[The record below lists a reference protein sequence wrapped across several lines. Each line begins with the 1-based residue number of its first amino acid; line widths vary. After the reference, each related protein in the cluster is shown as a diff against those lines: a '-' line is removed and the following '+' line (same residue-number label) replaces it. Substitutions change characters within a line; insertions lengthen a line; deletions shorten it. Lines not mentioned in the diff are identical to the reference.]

1 MYNAFFNYFWRNIL
15 KGTVLYEVKDNVALL
30 TVDNPPVNPL
40 SDGVRTGLY
49 ESLTKA
55 EEDDSVVGVVLT
67 GNGRAFIAG
76 ADISEFGGNVE
87 GVSLNEVFQKL
98 EHCGK
103 PVVAAING
111 IALGGGLETAL
122 CCNYRIADK
131 NAFVGLPEVNL
142 GLLPGGGGTQRL
154 PRLAGPSEALK
165 MMLTGAHVPAKK
177 ALDMGIVD
185 GISEDVVNESIEF
198 IKNKADSNEDHPKVR
213 DLNSKMIE
221 ARGDDKVLLEA
232 QAMASKGRKGQFAP
246 GQIIK
251 CVEAA
256 INIDDFDEGLK
267 KEGEYFLECLMHP
280 QREAMIHI
288 FFGERAA
295 SKISDVPKET
305 KVMDIKKAG
314 IIGSGTMG
322 GGIAMC
328 FANAGIP
335 VHIIDQDE
343 ENLKRGV
350 SVIEKNYDFM
360 VNKGRLSPEQKDA
373 VFGLVSSSLDYKDVS
388 DCDIVIEAVYENLE
402 LKHEIFKSLDTH
414 VKEGAILASNTSGLD
429 IDSIASVTSRPEL
442 VVGTHFFSPANIM
455 RLLEVVRGEQTSDE
469 TLATIM
475 AIGKRL
481 KKAAVVSLNA
491 PGFIGNR
498 MLFGYT
504 AQANMLLLEGAL
516 PHQIDQALES
526 FGLNMGPFRMM
537 DLVGLDLGWRA
548 RKLSGKE
555 SPLHAKIGDE
565 LCEQDRYG
573 QKSGAGY
580 YNYSEGS
587 RAPNPAPENEAVYEK
602 ISSENGFTRRDISDE
617 EIVERCILALIN
629 EGADILSEGVA
640 QRAADIDV
648 VYINGYGF
656 PIWRGGPMHHANA
669 MGLDKVIEKL
679 EKYREITGN
688 DVYKPSEMLVNLAK
702 DGGKLGEAPQKS
714 DRKEKLGFEMSSV
727 ANNF

>member
-49 ESLTKA
+49 ESLIKA

-98 EHCGK
+98 EHCSK

-198 IKNKADSNEDHPKVR
+198 IKNKADSNEEHPKVR

-702 DGGKLGEAPQKS
+702 DGGKLGEAPQKG

>member
-1 MYNAFFNYFWRNIL
+1 M

-98 EHCGK
+98 EHCSK

-198 IKNKADSNEDHPKVR
+198 IKNKAGSNEEHPKVR

-402 LKHEIFKSLDTH
+402 LKHEIFKLLDTH

-702 DGGKLGEAPQKS
+702 DGGKLGEAPQKG

>member
-1 MYNAFFNYFWRNIL
+1 M

-49 ESLTKA
+49 ESLIKA

-98 EHCGK
+98 EHCSK

-177 ALDMGIVD
+177 ALDMGIID
-185 GISEDVVNESIEF
+185 GISDDVVNESIGF
-198 IKNKADSNEDHPKVR
+198 IKNKAESNEGHPKVR

-256 INIDDFDEGLK
+256 INIDNFDEGLK

-295 SKISDVPKET
+295 SKISDVPKDT

-360 VNKGRLSPEQKDA
+360 VNKGRLSPEQKDG
-373 VFGLVSSSLDYKDVS
+373 VFGLISSSLDYKDVS

-402 LKHEIFKSLDTH
+402 LKHEIFKSLDAH

-429 IDSIASVTSRPEL
+429 IDSIATVTNRPEL

-656 PIWRGGPMHHANA
+656 PIWRGGPMHHANE

-702 DGGKLGEAPQKS
+702 DGGKLGEAPQKG

>member
-1 MYNAFFNYFWRNIL
+1 M

-49 ESLTKA
+49 ESLIKA

-98 EHCGK
+98 EHCSK

-198 IKNKADSNEDHPKVR
+198 IKNKADSNEEHPKVR

-402 LKHEIFKSLDTH
+402 LKHEIFKSLDAH

-702 DGGKLGEAPQKS
+702 DGGKLGEAPQKG

>member
-1 MYNAFFNYFWRNIL
+1 M
-15 KGTVLYEVKDNVALL
+15 KGTVLYEVRDDVAIL

-40 SDGVRTGLY
+40 SDGVRNGLY
-49 ESLTKA
+49 ESLVKA
-55 EEDDSVVGVVLT
+55 EEDSNVKGIVLT

-87 GVSLNEVFQKL
+87 GKSLNEVFKKL
-98 EHCGK
+98 EFCEK

-122 CCNYRIADK
+122 CCNYRIADI

-154 PRLAGPSEALK
+154 PRLTGPSEALK
-165 MMLTGAHVPAKK
+165 MMLSGSHVPAKK
-177 ALDMGIVD
+177 ALNMGIVD
-185 GISEDVVNESIEF
+185 QISENIVEDSIEF
-198 IKNKADSNEDHPKVR
+198 VKKIASEADTHPKVR
-213 DLNSKMIE
+213 DKNEKMLE
-221 ARGDDKVLLEA
+221 ARGNDNVLVEA
-232 QAMASKGRKGQFAP
+232 QAMAAKGRKGQFAP

-256 INIDDFDEGLK
+256 INLDDFDEGLK

-295 SKISDVPKET
+295 SKISDVPKDT
-305 KVMDIKKAG
+305 KIMDIKKAG

-328 FANAGIP
+328 FAKAGIP

-343 ENLKRGV
+343 ENLKRGI

-360 VNKGRLSPEQKDA
+360 VNKGRLTSDQKDA
-373 VFGLVSSSLDYKDVS
+373 IFGLVTSSLDYSDVS
-388 DCDIVIEAVYENLE
+388 DCDIVVEAVYENLE
-402 LKHEIFKSLDTH
+402 LKHEIFKALDQH
-414 VKEGAILASNTSGLD
+414 VKPEAILASNTSGLD
-429 IDSIASVTSRPEL
+429 IDSIASVTSRPDKI
-442 VVGTHFFSPANIM
+442 VGTHFFSPANIM
-455 RLLEVVRGEQTSDE
+455 RLLEVVRGEQTSNE

-475 AIGKRL
+475 AIGKKL

-491 PGFIGNR
+491 QGLIGTR

-565 LCEQDRYG
+565 LCEQNRYG

-587 RAPNPAPENEAVYEK
+587 RAPNPAPENEAIYEK
-602 ISSENGFTRRDISDE
+602 ISSENGFTRRDITDE
-617 EIVERCILALIN
+617 EIVDRCILALIN

-669 MGLDKVIEKL
+669 LGLDVVIEKL
-679 EKYREITGN
+679 EKYKEITGS
-688 DVYKPSEMLVNLAK
+688 DVYEPSEMLVKLAK
-702 DGGKLGEAPQKS
+702 EGLKLGEAPSKEE
-714 DRKEKLGFEMSSV
+714 RKEKLGFEMSSV

>member
-1 MYNAFFNYFWRNIL
+1 M
-15 KGTVLYEVKDNVALL
+15 KGTVLYEVKDNVAIL

-40 SDGVRTGLY
+40 SDGVRNGLY
-49 ESLTKA
+49 ESIVKA
-55 EEDDSVVGVVLT
+55 EEDSNIKGVVLT
-67 GNGRAFIAG
+67 GKGRAFIAG

-87 GVSLNEVFQKL
+87 GISLNEVFRKL
-98 EHCGK
+98 EFCEK

-122 CCNYRIADK
+122 CCNYRIADA

-154 PRLAGPSEALK
+154 PRLTGPSEALK
-165 MMLTGAHVPAKK
+165 MMLSGSHVPAKK
-177 ALDMGIVD
+177 ALNMGIVD
-185 GISEDVVNESIEF
+185 QISENVVEDSIEF
-198 IKNKADSNEDHPKVR
+198 VKNVALETDIHPKVR
-213 DLNSKMIE
+213 DKNEKMIE
-221 ARGDDKVLLEA
+221 ARGNENVMLEA
-232 QAMASKGRKGQFAP
+232 QAIAAKARKGQFAP

-305 KVMDIKKAG
+305 QVMDINKAG

-335 VHIIDQDE
+335 VHIIDQDK
-343 ENLKRGV
+343 ENLKRGI

-360 VNKGRLSPEQKDA
+360 VNKGRLTSDQKDSI
-373 VFGLVSSSLDYKDVS
+373 FGLITSGLDYSDIS

-402 LKHEIFKSLDTH
+402 LKHEIFKSLDKH
-414 VKEGAILASNTSGLD
+414 VKPEAILASNTSGLD
-429 IDSIASVTSRPEL
+429 IDSIASVTKRPDK

-455 RLLEVVRGEQTSDE
+455 RLLEVVRGDQTSNE
-469 TLATIM
+469 TLATVM
-475 AIGKRL
+475 AVGKKL

-565 LCEQDRYG
+565 LCEQNRYG

-587 RAPNPAPENEAVYEK
+587 RAPNPAPENETTYEK
-602 ISSENGFTRRDISDE
+602 ISSENGFTRREISDE
-617 EIVERCILALIN
+617 EIVDRCILALIN
-629 EGADILSEGVA
+629 EGSDILSEGVA

-656 PIWRGGPMHHANA
+656 PVWRGGPMHHANA
-669 MGLDKVIEKL
+669 MGLDVVIEKL
-679 EKYREITGN
+679 EKYREMTGN
-688 DVYKPSEMLVNLAK
+688 DVYKPSEMLVQLAK
-702 DGGKLGEAPQKS
+702 DDQKLGEAPSKEN
-714 DRKEKLGFEMSSV
+714 RKEKLGFEMSSV

>member
-1 MYNAFFNYFWRNIL
+1 MSKLFTEYKL
-15 KGTVLYEVKDNVALL
+15 KGTVHYEIVDSVALL

-40 SDGVRTGLY
+40 SEGVRNGLF
-49 ESLTKA
+49 EGITKA
-55 EEDDSVVGVVLT
+55 EADKDVVGVVVT
-67 GNGRAFIAG
+67 GKGRAFIAG
-76 ADISEFGGNVE
+76 ADISEFGGNMS
-87 GVSLNEVFQKL
+87 GHSLNEVFKSM
-98 EHCGK
+98 EYCSK
-103 PVVAAING
+103 PLVAAING
-111 IALGGGLETAL
+111 ITLGGGLETAL
-122 CCNYRIADK
+122 CCNYRIASK
-131 NAFVGLPEVNL
+131 QAFVGLPEVNL

-165 MMLTGAHVPAKK
+165 MMLTGVHIPAKK

-185 GISEDVVNESIEF
+185 SLSDNVVEDSIQF
-198 IKNKADSNEDHPKVR
+198 AKQKAKEGSNHPKVR
-213 DLNSKMIE
+213 DLNEKIIE
-221 ARGDDKVLLEA
+221 ARGSENVLVEA
-232 QAMASKGRKGQFAP
+232 QALAAKARKGQFAP

-256 INIDDFDEGLK
+256 INLDDFDEGLK
-267 KEGEYFLECLMHP
+267 KEGELFVECLMHP

-295 SKISDVPKET
+295 SKISDVPADTPSME
-305 KVMDIKKAG
+305 IKKAG

-343 ENLKRGV
+343 DNLKRGL

-360 VNKGRLSPEQKDA
+360 VGKGRMTPEQKDM
-373 VFGLVSSSLDYKDVS
+373 VFGLISSSLEYKDLHDV
-388 DCDIVIEAVYENLE
+388 DIAIEAVYENLD
-402 LKHEIFKSLDTH
+402 LKLEIFKNLDEHTN
-414 VKEGAILASNTSGLD
+414 ENAILASNTSGLD
-429 IDSIASVTSRPEL
+429 VDAIASVTKRPDK

-455 RLLEVVRGEQTSDE
+455 RLLEVVRGEQTSHK
-469 TLATIM
+469 TLASVMTVSKKI
-475 AIGKRL
+475 

-498 MLFGYT
+498 MLFNYT

-516 PHQIDQALES
+516 PHQIDQAIES

-548 RKLSGKE
+548 RKLSGVE
-555 SPLHAKIGDE
+555 SPLHAKIGDY
-565 LCEQDRYG
+565 LCDNDRFG
-573 QKSGAGY
+573 QKNGKGY

-587 RAPNPAPENEAVYEK
+587 RAPNPAPENEEVYEK
-602 ISSENGFTRRDISDE
+602 ISAENGFTRREISDE
-617 EIVERCILALIN
+617 EITDRCILALIN

-669 MGLDKVIEKL
+669 MGLDVVVDKL
-679 EKYREITGN
+679 KKYHEITGN
-688 DVYKPSEMLVNLAK
+688 DAYKPSELLIKLAQS
-702 DGGKLGEAPQKS
+702 GETLNVAPS
-714 DRKEKLGFEMSSV
+714 GDDRKEKLNFAMSSV
-727 ANNF
+727 AGNF

>member
-1 MYNAFFNYFWRNIL
+1 M
-15 KGTVLYEVKDNVALL
+15 KGTVLYDIKDGIAIL

-40 SDGVRTGLY
+40 SDGVRAGLY
-49 ESLTKA
+49 ECLVKA
-55 EEDDSVVGVVLT
+55 EEDSSVKGLVLT
-67 GNGRAFIAG
+67 GKGRAFIGG
-76 ADISEFGGNVE
+76 ADISEFGGNGE
-87 GVSLNEVFQKL
+87 GITLNDVFNKL
-98 EHCGK
+98 ESCSK

-111 IALGGGLETAL
+111 FALGGGLETAL

-165 MMLTGAHVPAKK
+165 MMLTGSHIPAKK
-177 ALDMGIVD
+177 ALNIGIVD
-185 GISEDVVNESIEF
+185 IISENVVEDSISFVTE
-198 IKNKADSNEDHPKVR
+198 KAENGENHPKVR
-213 DLNSKMIE
+213 DMNEKVIE

-232 QAMASKGRKGQFAP
+232 QAMAAKGRKGQFAP

-251 CVEAA
+251 CVESA
-256 INIDDFDEGLK
+256 INLDDFDEGLK
-267 KEGEYFLECLMHP
+267 KEGEYFLECLLHP

-295 SKISDVPKET
+295 SKIADVPKDT
-305 KVMDIKKAG
+305 QIKDIKKAG

-343 ENLKRGV
+343 DNLKRGM

-360 VNKGRLSPEQKDA
+360 VGRGKLTSDQKDM
-373 VFGLVSSSLDYKDVS
+373 VFGLVTSSLEYKDLS

-402 LKHEIFKSLDTH
+402 LKHEIFKSLDEH
-414 VKEGAILASNTSGLD
+414 VKDGAILASNTSGLD
-429 IDSIASVTSRPEL
+429 IDSIASVTKRPEL

-455 RLLEVVRGEQTSDE
+455 RLLEVVRGEQTSNE

-475 AIGKRL
+475 AIGKKL

-498 MLFGYT
+498 MLFRYT

-516 PHQIDQALES
+516 PHQVDQALES

-548 RKLSGKE
+548 RKLGGKE

-565 LCEQDRYG
+565 LCEQNRFG
-573 QKSGAGY
+573 QKSAAGY

-587 RAPNPAPENEAVYEK
+587 RAPNPAPENEATYEK

-617 EIVERCILALIN
+617 EIVDRCILALIN

-669 MGLDKVIEKL
+669 MGLDVVIEKL
-679 EKYREITGN
+679 EKYKEITGN
-688 DVYKPSEMLVNLAK
+688 DAYQPSEMLIDLAK
-702 DGGKLGEAPQKS
+702 NGEKLAEAPQK
-714 DRKEKLGFEMSSV
+714 DKRKDKLGFEMSSV

>member
-1 MYNAFFNYFWRNIL
+1 M
-15 KGTVLYEVKDNVALL
+15 KGTVIYEVKDGVALL

-40 SDGVRTGLY
+40 SDCVRTGLHD
-49 ESLTKA
+49 SLIKA

-98 EHCGK
+98 EHCSK

-165 MMLTGAHVPAKK
+165 MMLTGTHVPAKK
-177 ALDMGIVD
+177 ALDMGIID
-185 GISEDVVNESIEF
+185 GISEDVVAESIEF
-198 IKNKADSNEDHPKVR
+198 VKEKANSSENHPKVR

-295 SKISDVPKET
+295 SKISDVPKDT

-373 VFGLVSSSLDYKDVS
+373 VFGLVSSSLDYKDVA

-402 LKHEIFKSLDTH
+402 LKHEIFKSLDEH
-414 VKEGAILASNTSGLD
+414 VKDGAILASNTSGLD
-429 IDSIASVTSRPEL
+429 IDSIASVTKRPEL

-475 AIGKRL
+475 AVGKKL

-548 RKLSGKE
+548 RKLGGKE

-587 RAPNPAPENEAVYEK
+587 RAPNPAPENEATYEK
-602 ISSENGFTRRDISDE
+602 ISAENGFTRRDISDE
-617 EIVERCILALIN
+617 EIVDRCILALIN

-669 MGLDKVIEKL
+669 MGLDTVIEKL

-688 DVYKPSEMLVNLAK
+688 DVYKPSEMLVKLAK
-702 DGGKLGEAPQKS
+702 EGGRLGEAPQKD

>member
-1 MYNAFFNYFWRNIL
+1 MSKLFMEYKL
-15 KGTVLYEVKDNVALL
+15 KGTVHYEIVDSIALL

-40 SDGVRTGLY
+40 SEGVRNGLF
-49 ESLTKA
+49 EGIAKA
-55 EEDDSVVGVVLT
+55 EADESIAGVVVT
-67 GNGRAFIAG
+67 GKGRAFIAG
-76 ADISEFGGNVE
+76 ADISEFGGNMS
-87 GVSLNEVFQKL
+87 GHSLNDVFKSM
-98 EHCGK
+98 EYCSK
-103 PVVAAING
+103 PLVAAING
-111 IALGGGLETAL
+111 ITLGGGLETAL
-122 CCNYRIADK
+122 CCNYRIASK
-131 NAFVGLPEVNL
+131 QAFVGLPEVNL

-165 MMLTGAHVPAKK
+165 MMLTGAHIPAKK

-185 GISEDVVNESIEF
+185 SLSDNVVEDSIQFAKE
-198 IKNKADSNEDHPKVR
+198 KAKEGSNHPKVR
-213 DLNSKMIE
+213 DLNEKMIE
-221 ARGDDKVLLEA
+221 ARGSENVLVEA
-232 QAMASKGRKGQFAP
+232 QALAAKARKGQFAP

-256 INIDDFDEGLK
+256 INLNDFDEGLK
-267 KEGEYFLECLMHP
+267 KEGELFVECLMHP

-295 SKISDVPKET
+295 SKISDVPADTPSME
-305 KVMDIKKAG
+305 IKKAG

-343 ENLKRGV
+343 ENLKRGL

-360 VNKGRLSPEQKDA
+360 VGKGRMTPEQKDM
-373 VFGLVSSSLDYKDVS
+373 VFGLISSSLEYKDLHDV
-388 DCDIVIEAVYENLE
+388 DIAIEAVYENLD
-402 LKHEIFKSLDTH
+402 LKLEIFKNLDEHTN
-414 VKEGAILASNTSGLD
+414 ENAILASNTSGLD
-429 IDSIASVTSRPEL
+429 VDAIASVTKRADK

-455 RLLEVVRGEQTSDE
+455 RLLEVVRGEQTSHE
-469 TLATIM
+469 TLASVMTVSKKI
-475 AIGKRL
+475 

-498 MLFGYT
+498 MLFNYT

-516 PHQIDQALES
+516 PHQIDQAIES

-548 RKLSGKE
+548 RKLSGVE
-555 SPLHAKIGDE
+555 SPLHAKIGDY
-565 LCEQDRYG
+565 LCDNDRFG
-573 QKSGAGY
+573 QKNGKGY

-587 RAPNPAPENEAVYEK
+587 RAPNAAPENEEVYEK
-602 ISSENGFTRRDISDE
+602 ISAENGFTRKEISDE
-617 EIVERCILALIN
+617 EIIDRCILALIN

-669 MGLDKVIEKL
+669 MGLDVVVDKL
-679 EKYREITGN
+679 KKYHEITGN
-688 DVYKPSEMLVNLAK
+688 DAYKPSELLIKLAQS
-702 DGGKLGEAPQKS
+702 GEKLNEAPLGD
-714 DRKEKLGFEMSSV
+714 DRKKKLNFSMSSV
-727 ANNF
+727 AGNF

>member
-1 MYNAFFNYFWRNIL
+1 L
-15 KGTVLYEVKDNVALL
+15 KGTVHYEIVDSVALL

-40 SDGVRTGLY
+40 SEGVRNGLF
-49 ESLTKA
+49 EGIAKA
-55 EEDDSVVGVVLT
+55 EADENVVGVVVT
-67 GNGRAFIAG
+67 GKGRAFIAG
-76 ADISEFGGNVE
+76 ADISEFGGNMS
-87 GVSLNEVFQKL
+87 GHSLNDVFKSM
-98 EHCGK
+98 EYCSK
-103 PVVAAING
+103 PLVAAING
-111 IALGGGLETAL
+111 ITLGGGLETAL
-122 CCNYRIADK
+122 CCNYRIASK
-131 NAFVGLPEVNL
+131 QAFVGLPEVNL

-165 MMLTGAHVPAKK
+165 MMLTGAHIPAKK

-185 GISEDVVNESIEF
+185 SLSDNVVEDSIQFVKE
-198 IKNKADSNEDHPKVR
+198 KAKKGSDHPKVR
-213 DLNSKMIE
+213 DLNEKMIE
-221 ARGDDKVLLEA
+221 ARGSDNVLVEA
-232 QAMASKGRKGQFAP
+232 RALAAKARKGQFAP

-256 INIDDFDEGLK
+256 INLDDFDEGLK
-267 KEGEYFLECLMHP
+267 KEGELFVECLMHP

-295 SKISDVPKET
+295 SKISDVPADT
-305 KVMDIKKAG
+305 PSMDIKKAG

-343 ENLKRGV
+343 ENLKRGL

-360 VNKGRLSPEQKDA
+360 VGRGRMSPEQKDR
-373 VFGLVSSSLDYKDVS
+373 VFGLISSSLEYKDLHDV
-388 DCDIVIEAVYENLE
+388 DIAIEAVYENLD
-402 LKHEIFKSLDTH
+402 LKLEIFKNLDEHTN
-414 VKEGAILASNTSGLD
+414 ENAILASNTSGLD
-429 IDSIASVTSRPEL
+429 VDAIASVTSRPDK

-455 RLLEVVRGEQTSDE
+455 RLLEVVRGEQTSHE
-469 TLATIM
+469 TLATVMTVSKKI
-475 AIGKRL
+475 

-498 MLFGYT
+498 MLFNYT

-516 PHQIDQALES
+516 PHQIDQAIES

-548 RKLSGKE
+548 RKLSGVE
-555 SPLHAKIGDE
+555 SPLHAKIGDN
-565 LCEQDRYG
+565 LCDNDRFG
-573 QKSGAGY
+573 QKNGKGY

-587 RAPNPAPENEAVYEK
+587 RAPNAAPENEEVYKK
-602 ISSENGFTRRDISDE
+602 ISAENGFTRREISDE
-617 EIVERCILALIN
+617 EITDRCILALIN

-669 MGLDKVIEKL
+669 MGLDVVVDKL
-679 EKYREITGN
+679 KKYHDITGN
-688 DVYKPSEMLVNLAK
+688 DAYKPSELLVKLAQSGEKLNLAPAG
-702 DGGKLGEAPQKS
+702 D
-714 DRKEKLGFEMSSV
+714 DRKEKLNFAMSSV
-727 ANNF
+727 AGNF

>member
-1 MYNAFFNYFWRNIL
+1 M

-49 ESLTKA
+49 ESLIKA

-98 EHCGK
+98 EHCSK

-177 ALDMGIVD
+177 ALDMGIID
-185 GISEDVVNESIEF
+185 GISDDVVNESIGF
-198 IKNKADSNEDHPKVR
+198 IKNKAESNEGHPKVR

-256 INIDDFDEGLK
+256 INIDNFDEGLK

-295 SKISDVPKET
+295 SKISDVPKDT

-360 VNKGRLSPEQKDA
+360 VNKGRLSPEQKDG
-373 VFGLVSSSLDYKDVS
+373 VFGLISSSLDYKDVS

-402 LKHEIFKSLDTH
+402 LKHEIFKSLDAH

-429 IDSIASVTSRPEL
+429 IDSIASVTNRPEL

-702 DGGKLGEAPQKS
+702 DGGKLGEAPQKG

>member
-98 EHCGK
+98 EHCSK

-198 IKNKADSNEDHPKVR
+198 IKNKADSNEGHPKVR

-373 VFGLVSSSLDYKDVS
+373 VFALVSSSLDYKDVS

-414 VKEGAILASNTSGLD
+414 VKEGAILASNTSGLN

-702 DGGKLGEAPQKS
+702 DGGKLGEAPQKG

>member
-55 EEDDSVVGVVLT
+55 EEDDSVLGVVLT

-98 EHCGK
+98 EHCSK

-198 IKNKADSNEDHPKVR
+198 IKNKADSNEEHPKVR

-256 INIDDFDEGLK
+256 INIDNFDEGLK

-702 DGGKLGEAPQKS
+702 DGGKLGEAPQKG

>member
-1 MYNAFFNYFWRNIL
+1 MCIRDS
-15 KGTVLYEVKDNVALL
+15 LYEVKDNVALL

-98 EHCGK
+98 EHCSK

-185 GISEDVVNESIEF
+185 GISDDVVNESIEF
-198 IKNKADSNEDHPKVR
+198 IKNKADSNEEHPKVR

-343 ENLKRGV
+343 ENLKRGI

-688 DVYKPSEMLVNLAK
+688 DYIYLGDKFHNDIKMVHFTHSMNKPHEW
-702 DGGKLGEAPQKS
+702 S
-714 DRKEKLGFEMSSV
+714 DYDKHL
-727 ANNF
+727 

>member
-1 MYNAFFNYFWRNIL
+1 M

-98 EHCGK
+98 EHCSK

-198 IKNKADSNEDHPKVR
+198 IKNKAESNEEHPKVR

-702 DGGKLGEAPQKS
+702 DGGKLGEAPQKG

>member
-1 MYNAFFNYFWRNIL
+1 M
-15 KGTVLYEVKDNVALL
+15 KGTVLYDIKDGIAIL

-40 SDGVRTGLY
+40 SDGVRAGLY
-49 ESLTKA
+49 ECLVKA
-55 EEDDSVVGVVLT
+55 EEDSSVKGLVLT
-67 GNGRAFIAG
+67 GKGRAFIGG
-76 ADISEFGGNVE
+76 ADISEFGGNGE
-87 GVSLNEVFQKL
+87 GITLNDVFNKL
-98 EHCGK
+98 ESCSK

-111 IALGGGLETAL
+111 FALGGGLETAL

-165 MMLTGAHVPAKK
+165 MMLTGSHIPAKK
-177 ALDMGIVD
+177 ALNIGIVD
-185 GISEDVVNESIEF
+185 KISENVVEDSISFVTE
-198 IKNKADSNEDHPKVR
+198 KAENGENHPKVR
-213 DLNSKMIE
+213 DMNEKVIE

-232 QAMASKGRKGQFAP
+232 QAMAAKGRKGQFAP

-251 CVEAA
+251 CVESA
-256 INIDDFDEGLK
+256 INLDDFDEGLK
-267 KEGEYFLECLMHP
+267 KEGEYFLECLLHP

-295 SKISDVPKET
+295 SKIADVPKDT
-305 KVMDIKKAG
+305 QIKDIKKAG

-343 ENLKRGV
+343 DNLKRGM

-360 VNKGRLSPEQKDA
+360 VGRGKLTSDQKDM
-373 VFGLVSSSLDYKDVS
+373 VFGLVTSSLEYKDLS

-402 LKHEIFKSLDTH
+402 LKHEIFKSLDEH
-414 VKEGAILASNTSGLD
+414 VKDDAILASNTSGLD
-429 IDSIASVTSRPEL
+429 IDSIASVTKRPEL

-455 RLLEVVRGEQTSDE
+455 RLLEVVRGEQTSNE

-475 AIGKRL
+475 AIGKKL

-498 MLFGYT
+498 MLFRYT

-516 PHQIDQALES
+516 PHQVDQALES

-548 RKLSGKE
+548 RKLGGKE

-565 LCEQDRYG
+565 LCEQNRFG
-573 QKSGAGY
+573 QKSAAGY

-587 RAPNPAPENEAVYEK
+587 RAPNPAPENEETYEK

-617 EIVERCILALIN
+617 EIVDRCILALIN

-669 MGLDKVIEKL
+669 MGLDVVIEKL
-679 EKYREITGN
+679 EKYKEITSN
-688 DVYKPSEMLVNLAK
+688 DAYQPSEMLIDLAK
-702 DGGKLGEAPQKS
+702 NGEKLAEAPQK
-714 DRKEKLGFEMSSV
+714 DKRKDKLGFEMSSV